1 MVSFLKAKHIMLH
14 AIRSFRPATRHA
26 TDLTYLSLSSSHSL
40 LFVPIQGERKV
51 LNKYIPADF
60 DPKLVPRGKK
70 KGNDDLIPVRMMLP
84 FSIQCSSCSSF
95 MYRGRKFNSKKESVK
110 GEKGKYLGIQ
120 RFRFYIK
127 CTVCSRPVTFLTDP
141 QNADY
146 EMESGAT
153 RNYEVHKDKER
164 TDEEMVAERAA
175 EEKEDPMKA
184 LENRVLASQR
194 EMQEMDALEEIRAL
208 NMKHRQIMSGRAA
221 AGGSAGAAAA
231 AAAAS
236 GGSGGDVSAILD
248 AREAAAARA
257 AAQEEELTE
266 TGLTQSEEAM
276 LKTIKFGSGSAAA
289 AASGSTNEPH
299 EVIHRLGDDDEREL
313 EERRRREA
321 ALLEQQQ
328 KAVADKAAE
337 AKSRMPLIKVKR
349 KRKEQ
354 PTAKEEDAKKSKVD
368 GVAQKK
374 KSGQDDSDSDARTGG
389 GLAGLLGGYGSS
401 SSSD

>member
-1 MVSFLKAKHIMLH
+1 M
-14 AIRSFRPATRHA
+14 
-26 TDLTYLSLSSSHSL
+26 
-40 LFVPIQGERKV
+40 GERKV

-70 KGNDDLIPVRMMLP
+70 KGTDDLIPVRMMLP

-164 TDEEMVAERAA
+164 TDEEMAAERAA

-194 EMQEMDALEEIRAL
+194 EMQEMDELEEIRAL
-208 NMKHRQIMSGRAA
+208 NMKHRQIMSGGA
-221 AGGSAGAAAA
+221 AGGSAGAAA

-266 TGLTQSEEAM
+266 TGLSVSEEAM
-276 LKTIKFGSGSAAA
+276 LKTIKFGSGSGSAAA
-289 AASGSTNEPH
+289 AAGAAASGGTND
-299 EVIHRLGDDDEREL
+299 EVIHRLDDDDERKL
-313 EERRRREA
+313 EERRRREE

-328 KAVADKAAE
+328 KAVADKAAAAASE

-354 PTAKEEDAKKSKVD
+354 PSAQEEDAKKSKVD
-368 GVAQKK
+368 DADEKK
-374 KSGQDDSDSDARTGG
+374 KSGEDDSDSDAGPGG
-389 GLAGLLGGYGSS
+389 GLSGLLGGYGSS
-401 SSSD
+401 SDDSD

>member
-1 MVSFLKAKHIMLH
+1 MCH
-14 AIRSFRPATRHA
+14 
-26 TDLTYLSLSSSHSL
+26 HSL
-40 LFVPIQGERKV
+40 IHSFILLVVCMHDPNCSPLLCSFPLFQIQGERKV

-60 DPKLVPRGKK
+60 DPKLVPRGGKPSK
-70 KGNDDLIPVRMMLP
+70 DDLIPVRMMLP

-95 MYRGRKFNSKKESVK
+95 MYRGRKFNSKKENVK
-110 GEKGKYLGIQ
+110 GDKAKYLGIQ

-127 CTVCSRPVTFLTDP
+127 CTVCSRPITFLTDP
-141 QNADY
+141 KNADY

-164 TDEEMVAERAA
+164 TDEEMAAERAA

-184 LENRVLASQR
+184 LENRVMASQR

-208 NMKHRQIMSGRAA
+208 NMKHRQMMSGGAT
-221 AGGSAGAAAA
+221 GGAAS
-231 AAAAS
+231 AAAS

-266 TGLTQSEEAM
+266 TGLTESEEAM
-276 LKTIKFGSGSAAA
+276 LKTIKFGSTAD
-289 AASGSTNEPH
+289 TNNH

-313 EERRRREA
+313 EEKRRREE

-328 KAVADKAAE
+328 KAVADKAAAAASE

-354 PTAKEEDAKKSKVD
+354 PSAQEEDAKKSKIVEP
-368 GVAQKK
+368 AEKK
-374 KSGQDDSDSDARTGG
+374 RSADDDDSNSESGG

-401 SSSD
+401 SDDSD

>member
-1 MVSFLKAKHIMLH
+1 MHDPNSPLLCSF
-14 AIRSFRPATRHA
+14 P
-26 TDLTYLSLSSSHSL
+26 
-40 LFVPIQGERKV
+40 LFPPQPRIQGERKV

-60 DPKLVPRGKK
+60 DPKLVPRGGKPSK
-70 KGNDDLIPVRMMLP
+70 DDLIPVRMMLP

-95 MYRGRKFNSKKESVK
+95 MYRGRKFNSKKENVK
-110 GEKGKYLGIQ
+110 GDKAKYLGIQ

-127 CTVCSRPVTFLTDP
+127 CTVCSRPITFLTDP
-141 QNADY
+141 KNADY

-164 TDEEMVAERAA
+164 TDEEMAAERAA

-184 LENRVLASQR
+184 LENRVMASQR

-208 NMKHRQIMSGRAA
+208 NMKHRQMMSGGA
-221 AGGSAGAAAA
+221 AGGAAS
-231 AAAAS
+231 AAAS
-236 GGSGGDVSAILD
+236 GTGGSGGDVSAILD

-257 AAQEEELTE
+257 AAKEEELTE
-266 TGLTQSEEAM
+266 TGLTESEEAM
-276 LKTIKFGSGSAAA
+276 LKTIKFGSTAD
-289 AASGSTNEPH
+289 TNNN

-313 EERRRREA
+313 EEKRRREE

-328 KAVADKAAE
+328 KAVADKAAAASASE

-354 PTAKEEDAKKSKVD
+354 PSAQEEDAKKSKIEEPV
-368 GVAQKK
+368 KK
-374 KSGQDDSDSDARTGG
+374 KRSGDDGDSNSESGG
-389 GLAGLLGGYGSS
+389 GLSGLLGGYGSS
-401 SSSD
+401 SDDSD

>member
-1 MVSFLKAKHIMLH
+1 MVSFLKPCS
-14 AIRSFRPATRHA
+14 IRSFRPSTRHA
-26 TDLTYLSLSSSHSL
+26 TDLTYLSPFLTL
-40 LFVPIQGERKV
+40 CLFVPIQGERKV

-127 CTVCSRPVTFLTDP
+127 CTVCSRPITFLTDP

-164 TDEEMVAERAA
+164 TDEDMAAERAA

-208 NMKHRQIMSGRAA
+208 NMKHRQMMSGRAA
-221 AGGSAGAAAA
+221 AGGSAGAATAA

-266 TGLTQSEEAM
+266 TGLTVSEEAM

-289 AASGSTNEPH
+289 ASSGSTNEPH

-313 EERRRREA
+313 EERRRREE

-354 PTAKEEDAKKSKVD
+354 PTAKEEDTKKSKVD
-368 GVAQKK
+368 DVAQKK
-374 KSGQDDSDSDARTGG
+374 KSGEDDSDSDAGTGG

>member
-1 MVSFLKAKHIMLH
+1 
-14 AIRSFRPATRHA
+14 
-26 TDLTYLSLSSSHSL
+26 
-40 LFVPIQGERKV
+40 
-51 LNKYIPADF
+51 
-60 DPKLVPRGKK
+60 
-70 KGNDDLIPVRMMLP
+70 
-84 FSIQCSSCSSF
+84 
-95 MYRGRKFNSKKESVK
+95 MYRGRKFNSKKENVK
-110 GEKGKYLGIQ
+110 GEKAKYLGIQ

-127 CTVCSRPVTFLTDP
+127 CTVCSRPITFLTDP
-141 QNADY
+141 KNADY

-164 TDEEMVAERAA
+164 TDEEMAAERAA

-184 LENRVLASQR
+184 LENRVMASQR

-208 NMKHRQIMSGRAA
+208 NMKHRQMMSGGAT
-221 AGGSAGAAAA
+221 GGAAS
-231 AAAAS
+231 AAAS

-266 TGLTQSEEAM
+266 TGLTESEEAM
-276 LKTIKFGSGSAAA
+276 LKTIKFGSTAD
-289 AASGSTNEPH
+289 TNND

-313 EERRRREA
+313 EEKRRREE

-328 KAVADKAAE
+328 KAVADKAAAASE

-354 PTAKEEDAKKSKVD
+354 PSAQEEDAKKSKIEEP
-368 GVAQKK
+368 AEKK
-374 KSGQDDSDSDARTGG
+374 KSGDDDDSNSESGE

-401 SSSD
+401 SDDSE

>member
-1 MVSFLKAKHIMLH
+1 M
-14 AIRSFRPATRHA
+14 
-26 TDLTYLSLSSSHSL
+26 
-40 LFVPIQGERKV
+40 GERKV

-60 DPKLVPRGKK
+60 DPRLVPRLKK
-70 KGNDDLIPVRMMLP
+70 SKDELIPVRMMLP

-95 MYRGRKFNSKKESVK
+95 MYRGRKFNSKKEPVK

-164 TDEEMVAERAA
+164 ADEDVAAERAA

-194 EMQEMDALEEIRAL
+194 EMQEMDSLEEIRAL
-208 NMKHRQIMSGRAA
+208 NMKHRQMMSGG
-221 AGGSAGAAAA
+221 AGGGGGVAASAGAA
-231 AAAAS
+231 

-248 AREAAAARA
+248 SREAAKARA

-266 TGLTQSEEAM
+266 TGLTESEEAM
-276 LKTIKFGSGSAAA
+276 VKSIKFGASSSSGKSSIPSADGNPAA
-289 AASGSTNEPH
+289 
-299 EVIHRLGDDDEREL
+299 VIHRLDDDDEKEL
-313 EERRRREA
+313 DERRKREE

-328 KAVADKAAE
+328 RALVEKTEAAAE
-337 AKSRMPLIKVKR
+337 AKSRMPMIKVKR

-354 PTAKEEDAKKSKVD
+354 PVQSSRSTEESKKAKVEMNDN
-368 GVAQKK
+368 
-374 KSGQDDSDSDARTGG
+374 SDSDPAAAG
-389 GLAGLLGGYGSS
+389 GLGGLLGGYGSS
-401 SSSD
+401 DDSD